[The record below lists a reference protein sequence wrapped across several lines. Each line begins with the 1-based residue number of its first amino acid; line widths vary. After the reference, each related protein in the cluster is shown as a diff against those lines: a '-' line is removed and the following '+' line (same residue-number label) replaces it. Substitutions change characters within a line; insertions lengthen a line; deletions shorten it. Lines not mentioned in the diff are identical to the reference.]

1 MKIAFGI
8 LVSCL
13 ATLGVAGQSHIHA
26 VNFSDVV
33 FSDAFWK
40 PRMDKIATVTVPV
53 CIKYT
58 ENKTGRIRNFERAAT
73 SSGGPFEGIF
83 YDDSDVYKALE
94 AMAYAI
100 RVSHD
105 QALELKAEAW
115 IAKIAAAQGTDGYLN
130 TYYTLTGIDKRWTDM
145 GMHEM
150 YCAGH
155 LFEAAVAYYEATGK
169 RRLLEVAIRYAE
181 YLDRTFGPGKQDWVP
196 GHEEI
201 ELALVKMY
209 RATGEKRYVALAQKL
224 LDERGKGLGKGYIWD
239 NKSFGGPSYC
249 QDNVPVKDI
258 TDITG
263 HAVRAMYLYTGMA
276 DVAVASGD
284 TTYLPALYRVWED
297 VVGRNMYITGG
308 IGSSGDNEG
317 FTEDYDLPNESA
329 YCETCASVGMV
340 FWNQRMFQLS
350 GESRF
355 VDVLERTLYN
365 GALDGLSLSGDHF
378 FYGNPLASE
387 GEFSRREWYGTACCP
402 SNIARLVAS
411 VGNYCYAY
419 GTDDI
424 WINLYTQSQTQVQ
437 LEKNTVKLFQTTHYP
452 RDGVVKITVTPDKKA
467 DFTLRLRIPGWAQKE
482 ATPGGLYQFLDTPGS
497 FTIKINGHPATWTME
512 RGYAVLNRTW
522 HPGDNIELN
531 LPMEVRRVV
540 AAADVKANTN
550 RVALQRGPLV
560 YCFEAADNN
569 GQAFN
574 FMLPDNAALETQWN
588 EKLLGGITTI
598 SGELPVAMPT
608 ADGLGIT
615 TEKHHITAIPYYAW
629 NNRGAGQMQVWVPR
643 KAGSVKVVAE

>member
-1 MKIAFGI
+1 MKIIFAS
-8 LVSCL
+8 LVLCM
-13 ATLGVAGQSHIHA
+13 ATLLAAGQSQIKA

-73 SSGGPFEGIF
+73 SMGGPFEGIF

-201 ELALVKMY
+201 ELALVKLY

-224 LDERGKGLGKGYIWD
+224 LEERGKGLGKGYIWD

-258 TDITG
+258 TDIAG

-276 DVAVASGD
+276 DVAAASGD

-355 VDVLERTLYN
+355 ADVLERTLYN

-378 FYGNPLASE
+378 FYGNPLASD

-419 GTDDI
+419 AANDI
-424 WINLYTQSQTQVQ
+424 WINLYAQSQTQVQ
-437 LEKNTVKLFQTTHYP
+437 LEKSTVRLFQTTHYP

-467 DFTLRLRIPGWAQKE
+467 DFALHLRIPGWAQNQ
-482 ATPGGLYQFLDTPGS
+482 ATPGELYRFLDTAEP
-497 FTIKINGHPATWTME
+497 FTIKINGHPVTWTMDK
-512 RGYAVLNRTW
+512 GYAVLHRTW
-522 HPGDNIELN
+522 HPGDNIELS

-540 AAADVKANTN
+540 ATTDVKANTN

-574 FMLPDNAALETQWN
+574 FMLPDNAALESQWN
-588 EKLLGGITTI
+588 EKLLGGVTTI
-598 SGELPVAMPT
+598 SGELPVAVPT
-608 ADGLGIT
+608 ADGQGVA
-615 TEKHHITAIPYYAW
+615 TEKRRITAIPYYAW
-629 NNRGAGQMQVWVPR
+629 NNRGAGQMQVWIPR
-643 KAGSVKVVAE
+643 KAGAVRIDTE